1 MSAQQIAEILEA
13 SKRFRNETAQLIFS
27 SRVPYIYNP
36 LDYAWEPYKRYLEK
50 YAVPPKRTVFFGMN
64 PGPWGMAQ
72 TGVPFGEIDAVR
84 EWLEIEAPVGRP
96 GTEHPKRPV
105 TGFDCSRREVS
116 GKRVW
121 ALMKERFGT
130 PKRFFSEHFI
140 ANYCPL
146 LFFDEGGK
154 NITPDKLVKEDR
166 EELYRLCDEHAEELI
181 SILSPRFVIGFGKFA
196 GSRLDAAV
204 ASDTDINVFSILHPS
219 PANPRANRGWAG
231 EVSAELES
239 AGVW

>member
-1 MSAQQIAEILEA
+1 
-13 SKRFRNETAQLIFS
+13 
-27 SRVPYIYNP
+27 
-36 LDYAWEPYKRYLEK
+36 
-50 YAVPPKRTVFFGMN
+50 
-64 PGPWGMAQ
+64 MAQ

-96 GTEHPKRPV
+96 GAEHPKRPV
-105 TGFDCSRREVS
+105 TGFGCSRREVS

-121 ALMKERFGT
+121 ALMQERFGT
-130 PKRFFSEHFI
+130 PVRFFDEHFI

-146 LFFDEGGK
+146 LFFDQEGK
-154 NITPDKLVKEDR
+154 NITPDKLIKEDR
-166 EELYRLCDEHAEELI
+166 EELYRLCDAHAAELI
-181 SILSPRFVIGFGKFA
+181 EIFSPRFVIGFGKFA

-219 PANPRANRGWAG
+219 PANPRANKGWA
-231 EVSAELES
+231 EQVSAELES